1 MRLRRT
7 HPETHQVGRAASLC
21 CSQLLLRGA
30 LVLNLSLA
38 LSYIGF
44 WIIAA
49 QQDLFWRADFSAFYT
64 GWAMVRDGRGTQ
76 LYDTELQT
84 IYQRQILE
92 GRSFQDGLLPYVNP
106 PHLTLPFVPLAWLP
120 RPVAFLVWTVCQL
133 ALLAVLLVLLWRMA
147 RAWQPHERR
156 LLVVSVLAF
165 PPLLYTLM
173 IGAFSLVLLV
183 SLMLFYLALKNARP
197 IQAGW
202 WLVVAT
208 IKPQAAVTPA
218 ALLLGARRWQAILGA
233 IIITLILAVVSIVGL
248 GWPVWPGYLHILRA
262 HSGLFGTYNVVPA
275 DMYNLKGTLALLLGN
290 AQGTL
295 INQVSFAALLV
306 TAAFSA
312 WLWRGAWMPHRPD
325 FELRFAFTL
334 LLGILFSP
342 HLNQQDSLL
351 LVAPALLFYTYLRQR
366 DLPRGAYAAFVLLCP
381 LVFLISEF
389 FIRGKLGIQIPVL
402 VMIVLAAWMGKALYD
417 ERKN

>member
-1 MRLRRT
+1 MADGAEDSKRQWQR
-7 HPETHQVGRAASLC
+7 
-21 CSQLLLRGA
+21 LLLRGA
-30 LVLNLSLA
+30 FILNVSLA

-44 WIIAA
+44 WVIAA

-64 GWAMVRDGRGTQ
+64 GWAMVRDGRGAQ

-92 GRSFQDGLLPYVNP
+92 GRSFQNGLLPYVNP
-106 PHLTLPFVPLAWLP
+106 PHLTLLFAPLAWLP
-120 RPVAFLVWTVCQL
+120 RPAAFLAWTACQL
-133 ALLAVLLVLLWRMA
+133 ALLAALLILLWRLA

-156 LLVVSVLAF
+156 LLLIAVLAF

-173 IGAFSLVLLV
+173 IGAFSLLLLV
-183 SLMLFYLALKNARP
+183 SVLLFYLALKHARP
-197 IQAGW
+197 TQAGW
-202 WLVVAT
+202 WLVLAT

-218 ALLLGARRWQAILGA
+218 ALLLGARRWRAILSA
-233 IIITLILAVVSIVGL
+233 IIITLILAVISIIGL
-248 GWPVWPGYLHILRA
+248 GWPVWPGYLQILRA

-275 DMYNLKGTLALLLGN
+275 DMYNLKGALALLLGN
-290 AQGTL
+290 TQAAL
-295 INQVSFAALLV
+295 INQVSFAALVV
-306 TAAFSA
+306 TAGLSV
-312 WLWRGAWMPHRPD
+312 WLWRGAWAPQRPD
-325 FELRFAFTL
+325 FELRFALTL

-351 LVAPALLFYTYLRQR
+351 LVAPALLFYMYLRQR
-366 DLPRGAYAAFVLLCP
+366 GLPRRAYAAFVLICP
-381 LVFLISEF
+381 LVFLISAF

-402 VMIVLAAWMGKALYD
+402 VMIVLAGWMGKALYD